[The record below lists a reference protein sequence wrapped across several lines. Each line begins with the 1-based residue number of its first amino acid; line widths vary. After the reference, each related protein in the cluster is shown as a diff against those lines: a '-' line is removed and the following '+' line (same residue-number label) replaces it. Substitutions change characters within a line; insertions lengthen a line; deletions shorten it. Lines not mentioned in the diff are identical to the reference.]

1 MKKLVMECDK
11 SLMLGKYFAEQDL
24 AKCRKE
30 LKECKKELKDTND
43 SYWSL
48 VGKLAKCEK
57 ERNEER
63 RAKLQA
69 EYKAECHEM
78 QLAEHTTTNLGI
90 D

>member
-1 MKKLVMECDK
+1 MFDK
-11 SLMLGKYFAEQDL
+11 YSAEQDL

-30 LKECKKELKDTND
+30 LKECKDRLKETND

-57 ERNEER
+57 ERDEEC
-63 RAKLQA
+63 RAKIQA
-69 EYKAECHEM
+69 EYKAECYAM
-78 QLAEHTTTNLGI
+78 QLAEYTTTDLEREI